1 MKQLIRIFLM
11 ALALF
16 GAGQT
21 RAGIPVLDASNLI
34 NTGLQVQAW
43 AQQAQQM
50 VQQYQQLQNQYNQ
63 AVQTYNS
70 LSGVRGIQDLVNNP
84 ALRRYLPNEWNQAM
98 NLLTNP
104 GSYTQLRTNV
114 NNIKSAAEFM
124 NIEDTALDAASDAGR
139 SFVASQNQVAL
150 NRALS
155 EEGYK
160 QASDRIA
167 SIQTLIARLGSTPDA
182 KDVADLQA
190 RIQGEQA
197 MVQNEMVKLNALAQ
211 LQQAQRDIQLQR
223 SREIIMR
230 ATKSSTGVPRF

>member
-16 GAGQT
+16 GAGHA
-21 RAGIPVLDASNLI
+21 RAGIPVIDAANLA
-34 NTGLQVQAW
+34 NSLQQVIAW
-43 AQQAQQM
+43 GQQYGQM
-50 VQQYQQLQNQYNQ
+50 AQQYQQLVNQYNK

-70 LSGVRGIQDLVNNP
+70 MSGIRGMESLVNNP

-98 NLLTNP
+98 NLLTAP
-104 GSYTQLRTNV
+104 GSYTQLR
-114 NNIKSAAEFM
+114 NNINSIKSAAEFM
-124 NIEDTALDAASDAGR
+124 DIADTSLDSSSDAGR

-160 QASDRIA
+160 QASDRIT
-167 SIQTLIARLGSTPDA
+167 SIQTLIGRLGSTPDA

-197 MVQNEMVKLNALAQ
+197 MVQNELVKLNAMAQ

-230 ATKSSTGVPRF
+230 ATKSPTGIPRF

>member
-16 GAGQT
+16 GAGQA

-124 NIEDTALDAASDAGR
+124 DIGDTALDAASDAGR

>member
-1 MKQLIRIFLM
+1 MKQMIKIFAL

-16 GAGQT
+16 GAGQA

-43 AQQAQQM
+43 AEQARQM
-50 VQQYQQLQNQYNQ
+50 VQQYQELQNQYNQ
-63 AVQTYNS
+63 AVRTFNS
-70 LSGVRGIQDLVNNP
+70 MSGVRGMESLVNNP

-98 NLLTNP
+98 NLLTAP

-114 NNIKSAAEFM
+114 NSIKSGAEFM
-124 NIEDTALDAASDAGR
+124 DIGDTSLDPGSDAGR

-167 SIQTLIARLGSTPDA
+167 AIQTLIGRLGSTPDA

-197 MVQNEMVKLNALAQ
+197 MVQNELVKLSALAQ
-211 LQQAQRDIQLQR
+211 LQQAQRDIQQQR

-230 ATKSSTGVPRF
+230 ATKSPTGIPRF